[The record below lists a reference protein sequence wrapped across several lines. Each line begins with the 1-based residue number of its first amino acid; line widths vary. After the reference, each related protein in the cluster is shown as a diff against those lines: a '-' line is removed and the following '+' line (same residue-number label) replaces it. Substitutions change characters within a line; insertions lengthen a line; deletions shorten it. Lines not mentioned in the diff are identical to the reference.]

1 MALTDEQR
9 AMLQLLLEGGQ
20 GYDDIGSLLGIP
32 PDQVR
37 SRARDAL
44 REMGGADP
52 DAQVQLSD
60 FLLGQADPIG
70 RADAVRHLQNDPEA
84 NALANA
90 PHHPAAPDRAAGL
103 AARDPG
109 PEGRPAAPRRVRP
122 RPRARLPPPA
132 PGRPRQARVGRRPD
146 HGAVRGARSS
156 KRGNQMLAIGVAV
169 AALVLIGI
177 LAIAGVFGGDD
188 GDGGGGS
195 QTETT
200 AAGGDTGDL
209 TIVRL
214 SPPRAPRARA
224 ARRCSRRPRTSPC
237 CRSTSPGWLRPAQDN
252 IYIVWLYNSERAAF
266 PLARDRVTEN
276 GNLTGAA
283 AIPTEIIPLLPQFGC
298 IDVSLASTRDTERAL
313 QQAVDGQGLPRHTG
327 ETVLRGEIPTQ
338 AGGTAP
344 TGADS
349 QCAVAPPEATS
360 ARRIPD
366 AKRSRC
372 GYAGS
377 SLPGFMIPAGSSRS
391 LTARSAS
398 RPSSPTSAAM

>member
-84 NALANA
+84 NALANRLITQLRLIA
-90 PHHPAAPDRAAGL
+90 PQAYLPEIPAPKGGRGAGVGRGPAPDS
-103 AARDPG
+103 
-109 PEGRPAAPRRVRP
+109 PAAPRAP
-122 RPRARLPPPA
+122 RRASRSR
-132 PGRPRQARVGRRPD
+132 GRIT
-146 HGAVRGARSS
+146 GAVRGARSS
-156 KRGNQMLAIGVAV
+156 KRGNQMLAIGVAA

-200 AAGGDTGDL
+200 ATGGDTGDL

-214 SPPRAPRARA
+214 SPPEGASGASGQAVFAQTEDQPVLQINLTGLAP
-224 ARRCSRRPRTSPC
+224 TS
-237 CRSTSPGWLRPAQDN
+237 ADN
-252 IYIVWLYNSERAAF
+252 IYIVWLYNCERAAF

-298 IDVSLASTRDTERAL
+298 IDVSLASARDTERAL

-349 QCAVAPPEATS
+349 QCQVAPPS
-360 ARRIPD
+360 Q
-366 AKRSRC
+366 
-372 GYAGS
+372 
-377 SLPGFMIPAGSSRS
+377 
-391 LTARSAS
+391 
-398 RPSSPTSAAM
+398 